1 MSKKEE
7 IDNQIPEKPEINT
20 DKDIVEKNKCGIVM
34 PISSI
39 DGCTAEHW
47 TEILSIIK
55 DSIISSGFEPNL
67 VSDADDSGII
77 QKRIIH
83 NLYSNEIVVCDVS
96 AKNPNVMFELG
107 MRLAF
112 DKPTIIIKDD
122 KTEYTFDTSIIEHI
136 TYPRDLRFN
145 KIIAFK
151 DALKKKIIATY
162 EKSVQDPN
170 YTTFLKHFGEYK
182 VAHLTEKEVS
192 TEKYIVS
199 AIDELRHEMIQL
211 RRSQKNS
218 VNSTFTSEKTKINLL
233 TNYIDKFRE
242 DNKIEQNIDIILLDK
257 EDELLKYLEKST
269 EIRKSFE
276 SRIELKNLMNSLLTF

>member
-20 DKDIVEKNKCGIVM
+20 DKGIVEKNKCGIVM

-151 DALKKKIIATY
+151 DALKKKIIAFDIP
-162 EKSVQDPN
+162 VP
-170 YTTFLKHFGEYK
+170 
-182 VAHLTEKEVS
+182 
-192 TEKYIVS
+192 
-199 AIDELRHEMIQL
+199 
-211 RRSQKNS
+211 
-218 VNSTFTSEKTKINLL
+218 
-233 TNYIDKFRE
+233 FR
-242 DNKIEQNIDIILLDK
+242 NKIVPKIPFQFFAKTFADAGYSYNKFAGDTRLGNKLLYTGGFGLDMLTLYDINF
-257 EDELLKYLEKST
+257 
-269 EIRKSFE
+269 SFE
-276 SRIELKNLMNSLLTF
+276 YSFNQLGQKGLFLHARGGF